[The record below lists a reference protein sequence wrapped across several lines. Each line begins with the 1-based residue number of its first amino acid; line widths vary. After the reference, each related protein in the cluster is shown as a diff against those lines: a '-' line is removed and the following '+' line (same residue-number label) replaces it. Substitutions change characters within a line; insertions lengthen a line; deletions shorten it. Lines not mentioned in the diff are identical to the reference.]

1 MARIVLTIGLALVL
15 SGCGSGAGDSGEA
28 VVAGFYPL
36 AYAAERVGGSE
47 LEVRNLTPPGVEP
60 HDLELSGSDVRAV
73 ADARLVLYLGSGFQ
87 PALERAVEST
97 GATALDLLTEHDLT
111 EGAAQGHSDEHE
123 DEEHD
128 GEGRDPHVWLDPLRY
143 AAIVEDVA
151 AALDR
156 RDAAEPLADELQA
169 LHEEL
174 DSGLRD
180 CERRVIVTS
189 HAAFGYLAE
198 RYDLEQVAITGLSPE
213 AEPTPGE
220 LRDVV
225 QEVQAHDATTIFF
238 ETLVSP
244 RLAETVAREVGAT
257 TAVLNPLEG
266 LTEQQVDDDEDYF
279 SVMRANLAALRE
291 ALTCR

>member
-1 MARIVLTIGLALVL
+1 MARIILTLGLVLAL
-15 SGCGSGAGDSGEA
+15 SGCGGGSSESGET

-36 AYAAERVGGSE
+36 AYAAERVGGTE
-47 LEVRNLTPPGVEP
+47 LDVRNLTPPGVEP

-73 ADARLVLYLGSGFQ
+73 ADARLVLYLGGGFQ

-97 GATALDLLTEHDLT
+97 GATSVDLLDGADLSDAGGH
-111 EGAAQGHSDEHE
+111 GAE
-123 DEEHD
+123 DEGHEGD
-128 GEGRDPHVWLDPLRY
+128 GRDPHVWLDPLRY
-143 AAIVEDVA
+143 AMIVERTA
-151 AALDR
+151 AALG
-156 RDAAEPLADELQA
+156 RDGAATPLVGELRA
-169 LHEEL
+169 LDAEL
-174 DSGLRD
+174 ASGLAD
-180 CERRVIVTS
+180 CERRQIVTS

-198 RYDLEQVAITGLSPE
+198 RYDLEQVPITGVSPE

-225 QEVQAHDATTIFF
+225 EEIREHGATTIFF

-244 RLAETVAREVGAT
+244 RLAETVAREVSAE

-266 LTEQQVDDDEDYF
+266 LTDDQVARGEDYF

-291 ALTCR
+291 ALGCR